1 MANKSL
7 LIFQQSERE
16 EAGGELESYRTRG
29 PPTNPIVEKEGER
42 VLFHLSPLYLRLLRG
57 KYIGL
62 GSCKWCTSVC
72 CSPDRGEEGRQ
83 RRTDRHINSPPFER
97 VGIAWYV
104 ELRGADSKLPS
115 ISPFFSPPLKYC
127 SSRKKRETRPYFPR
141 KYTLLGN
148 KKWEH

>member
-1 MANKSL
+1 M
-7 LIFQQSERE
+7 
-16 EAGGELESYRTRG
+16 ESYRTRG

-83 RRTDRHINSPPFER
+83 RRTDRHINSPPSS
-97 VGIAWYV
+97 YV
-104 ELRGADSKLPS
+104 ELRGVDSKLPN
-115 ISPFFSPPLKYC
+115 IPPPPPPPPPSLKYC